1 MAGSQ
6 LKRLKALLREQGVI
20 GPQQSKKQKRRNAEE
35 QKGRNDKRLQRGAV
49 LSGIREQFNP
59 FDLKHA
65 ARGPKFEVTSNVP
78 KSASVAKGIQGRPG
92 AAKAASEER
101 RRETLLVDMQRR
113 NKVGGILDKRFGE
126 NDPTMAPED
135 KMLERFA
142 REKQRAHKKTS
153 MFDLEDEGPFDSL
166 THGGKSISFD
176 DDDDALVDD
185 FEEEDLDAE
194 DSDGSVRERQ
204 RLKRLRGLAAEDNSD
219 TSDKEPDRKKSKK
232 EVMEEI
238 IAKSKLHKYERQ
250 AAKEDDDEMRA
261 KIDKELPNLQMLL
274 SSSAKVRRPEEET
287 EAAKIAGVD
296 RGEFD
301 RNFDIQVK
309 RLAQDRRA
317 QPQDRTKT
325 EEEKLAEES
334 KRLREM
340 EEKRQKRM
348 RREEVSDSN
357 ESEDDTRKFATVG
370 DEDMD
375 EEDGFGLGDGIRTR
389 TTVADKGLDDEDDFI
404 IDDDLVASGS
414 DLDLDLDE
422 SGDESDDE
430 SGGSGD
436 SDIEDGAEDDEFT
449 KGLLND
455 EESKNPVFHAASA
468 TKSSALEKGDE
479 HGLPFTFPCP
489 ETFDALQAITSQ
501 FPHESTPKIIQRVRA
516 LYHPKLDAK
525 NKERLGN
532 FSEALV
538 DYVAAPWDPAT
549 APPSSVVESV
559 VRHIHS
565 LAKMFPIEISN
576 RFRHHL
582 KDIGEHRTLNLEPS
596 DLLLLSAIGSIFPT
610 SDHFH
615 QVVTP
620 AMLTISRYLGQKV
633 PNQLADYATGT
644 FLCVLSLR
652 YQQLAKRYVPEVI
665 NFAINTVCA
674 LAPTAPSTAQIST
687 TIPIHD
693 NRQRRFVIATAK
705 SRKLRFTDC
714 IPDELGNQGPSA
726 EAAIVSAAI
735 LATTL
740 QVLDAAADLW
750 TGKSAFIETF
760 APALHVSNHL
770 ASAKLCRSKM
780 PSSVAQQAEKLATK
794 LGRMSRLALIARRP
808 LELHYHR
815 PLAIKTFIPKF
826 EETFDPDKHY
836 DHDRERAELA
846 KLQKE
851 HKRERKGAM
860 RELRKDANFMAR
872 EKLRTKI
879 AKDEAYEKKF
889 KRLVAEIQSEEGR
902 ESNTYEREKAARKR
916 ANNR

>member
-6 LKRLKALLREQGVI
+6 LKRLKASLREQGVI
-20 GPQQSKKQKRRNAEE
+20 GPQKSKKQKRRDAEE
-35 QKGRNDKRLQRGAV
+35 QKGRNEKRLQRGAV

-65 ARGPKFEVTSNVP
+65 ARGPKFDVTSNVP
-78 KSASVAKGIQGRPG
+78 KSASAAKGIQGRPG
-92 AAKAASEER
+92 AARAAGEER
-101 RRETLLVDMQRR
+101 RRETLLVDMQHR
-113 NKVGGILDKRFGE
+113 NKVGGILDRRFGE

-142 REKQRAHKKTS
+142 HEKQRAHKKSS
-153 MFDLEDEGPFDSL
+153 MFDLEDDGPLDGGL
-166 THGGKSISFD
+166 THGGKSLSFD
-176 DDDDALVDD
+176 DDDSLVDD
-185 FEEEDLDAE
+185 FEEDLDAN

-204 RLKRLRGLAAEDNSD
+204 RLKRLRGLAGEDHSD
-219 TSDKEPDRKKSKK
+219 TSDKEPERKKSKK

-238 IAKSKLHKYERQ
+238 IAKSKQHKYERQ
-250 AAKEDDDEMRA
+250 AAKEGDDEMRA
-261 KIDKELPNLQMLL
+261 TIDKELPNIQMLL
-274 SSSAKVRRPEEET
+274 SSSARNKRSEEA
-287 EAAKIAGVD
+287 EAATIAGFE

-301 RNFDIQVK
+301 RNFDMQTS
-309 RLAQDRRA
+309 L
-317 QPQDRTKT
+317 
-325 EEEKLAEES
+325 
-334 KRLREM
+334 
-340 EEKRQKRM
+340 
-348 RREEVSDSN
+348 
-357 ESEDDTRKFATVG
+357 
-370 DEDMD
+370 
-375 EEDGFGLGDGIRTR
+375 LG
-389 TTVADKGLDDEDDFI
+389 
-404 IDDDLVASGS
+404 
-414 DLDLDLDE
+414 
-422 SGDESDDE
+422 
-430 SGGSGD
+430 
-436 SDIEDGAEDDEFT
+436 
-449 KGLLND
+449 
-455 EESKNPVFHAASA
+455 
-468 TKSSALEKGDE
+468 KGDE

-489 ETFDALQAITSQ
+489 ETVDALQAITSQ
-501 FPHESTPKIIQRVRA
+501 YPHESTPKIVQRVRA

-532 FSEALV
+532 FSKALV
-538 DYVAAPWDPAT
+538 DYIASPWDPAT
-549 APPSSVVESV
+549 APPPSVTESI

-576 RFRHHL
+576 HFRHHL
-582 KDIGEHRTLNLEPS
+582 KEIGEQRTLSLEPS

-620 AMLTISRYLGQKV
+620 AMLTIGRYLGQKV
-633 PNQLADYATGT
+633 PKQLADFATGT
-644 FLCVLSLR
+644 FLCILSLQ

-665 NFAINTVCA
+665 NFTINTLCA
-674 LAPTAPSTAQIST
+674 LAPIAPSTQITT
-687 TIPIHD
+687 TIPIHEYP
-693 NRQRRFVIATAK
+693 QKRFVSAAATI
-705 SRKLRFTDC
+705 RRLRFTDC
-714 IPDELGNQGPSA
+714 IPGDAGDSVPAS

-760 APALHVSNHL
+760 APALCASKHL
-770 ASAKLCRSKM
+770 LSKSCRSKL
-780 PSSVAQQAEKLATK
+780 PSSIAQQAEKLATK
-794 LGRMSRLALIARRP
+794 LERMSRLAHIARRP
-808 LELHYHR
+808 LELHHHR
-815 PLAIKTFIPKF
+815 RLAIKSFIPKF
-826 EETFDPDKHY
+826 EETFDPSKHY

-889 KRLVAEIQSEEGR
+889 KRLVSEIQSEEGR
-902 ESNTYEREKAARKR
+902 ESNVYEREKSARKR

>member
-6 LKRLKALLREQGVI
+6 LKRLKASLREQGVI
-20 GPQQSKKQKRRNAEE
+20 GPQQSKKQKRRHAEE

-65 ARGPKFEVTSNVP
+65 ARGPKFDVTSNVP
-78 KSASVAKGIQGRPG
+78 KSASAAKGIQGRPG

-113 NKVGGILDKRFGE
+113 NKVGGILDRRFGE

-142 REKQRAHKKTS
+142 HEKQRAHKKNS
-153 MFDLEDEGPFDSL
+153 MFDLEDDGPISGL

-176 DDDDALVDD
+176 DDDDGNVLADD
-185 FEEEDLDAE
+185 FEERDLDAE

-204 RLKRLRGLAAEDNSD
+204 RLKRLRGLAGEANSD

-232 EVMEEI
+232 EVMEEV
-238 IAKSKLHKYERQ
+238 IAKSKMHKYERQ
-250 AAKEDDDEMRA
+250 AAKEDDDEMRVR
-261 KIDKELPNLQMLL
+261 IDKELSNIQMLL
-274 SSSAKVRRPEEET
+274 SSSAKSKRLEGV
-287 EAAKIAGVD
+287 AAVSAIAGVE

-301 RNFDIQVK
+301 SNFDMQVK

-325 EEEKLAEES
+325 EEEKLEEES
-334 KRLREM
+334 KRLREL

-348 RREEVSDSN
+348 RGEEVSDDN
-357 ESEDDTRKFATVG
+357 ESDDNRGKKIATDD
-370 DEDMD
+370 DENADD
-375 EEDGFGLGDGIRTR
+375 DFGLGEGIRTR
-389 TTVADKGLDDEDDFI
+389 ATATDLGLDDEDDFLI
-404 IDDDLVASGS
+404 EDDLVASGS
-414 DLDLDLDE
+414 DLDLDLVD

-430 SGGSGD
+430 SGD
-436 SDIEDGAEDDEFT
+436 SDGGGQIEDDEFT
-449 KGLLND
+449 KGILD
-455 EESKNPVFHAASA
+455 EEESRNPVFRAVSDSNNAALA
-468 TKSSALEKGDE
+468 RGDE

-489 ETFDALQAITSQ
+489 ETLHELQAITSQ
-501 FPHESTPKIIQRVRA
+501 YPHENTPKIIQRVRA

-532 FSEALV
+532 FSMALV

-559 VRHIHS
+559 IRHIHS

-582 KDIGEHRTLNLEPS
+582 RDIAEGRTLTLEPS

-620 AMLTISRYLGQKV
+620 AMLTIGRYLGQKV
-633 PNQLADYATGT
+633 PTQLADFATGT
-644 FLCVLSLR
+644 FLCVLSLQ

-665 NFAINTVCA
+665 NFAVNTLCA
-674 LAPTAPSTAQIST
+674 LAPTAPASIHITT
-687 TIPIHD
+687 TIPIHE
-693 NRQRRFVIATAK
+693 NSQKRFITATTEV
-705 SRKLRFTDC
+705 RKLCFPDC
-714 IPDELGNQGPSA
+714 IPGEAGHPGPDG
-726 EAAIVSAAI
+726 EAAKISAAA

-760 APALHVSNHL
+760 APALR
-770 ASAKLCRSKM
+770 ASQYLSAPKSRSRL
-780 PSSVAQQAEKLATK
+780 PPSVAQLADKLSTK
-794 LGRMSRLALIARRP
+794 LERMSRLAQIARRP
-808 LELHYHR
+808 LELHHHR
-815 PLAIKTFIPKF
+815 RLAIKSFIPKF

-889 KRLVAEIQSEEGR
+889 KRLVSEIQSEEGR
-902 ESNTYEREKAARKR
+902 ESNAYEREKSARKR
-916 ANNR
+916 DRNK

>member
-1 MAGSQ
+1 
-6 LKRLKALLREQGVI
+6 
-20 GPQQSKKQKRRNAEE
+20 
-35 QKGRNDKRLQRGAV
+35 
-49 LSGIREQFNP
+49 
-59 FDLKHA
+59 
-65 ARGPKFEVTSNVP
+65 
-78 KSASVAKGIQGRPG
+78 
-92 AAKAASEER
+92 
-101 RRETLLVDMQRR
+101 MQRR

-142 REKQRAHKKTS
+142 REKQRAHKKIS
-153 MFDLEDEGPFDSL
+153 MFDLEDDGPIDSL

-176 DDDDALVDD
+176 DDNDALVDD

-204 RLKRLRGLAAEDNSD
+204 RLKRLRGLAGEDNGD
-219 TSDKEPDRKKSKK
+219 AGDEEPDRKKSKK

-250 AAKEDDDEMRA
+250 AAKEGDDEMRA
-261 KIDKELPNLQMLL
+261 NIDKELPNLQRLLL
-274 SSSAKVRRPEEET
+274 SVAGRNKRPEEVAEST
-287 EAAKIAGVD
+287 KIAGVE

-301 RNFDIQVK
+301 RNFDFQVK

-325 EEEKLAEES
+325 EEEKLEEES
-334 KRLREM
+334 KRLREL

-348 RREEVSDSN
+348 RGEEVSDSN
-357 ESEDDTRKFATVG
+357 ESEDDKRKPAADDD
-370 DEDMD
+370 DEDD
-375 EEDGFGLGDGIRTR
+375 DDDDFGLGEGIHTR
-389 TTVADKGLDDEDDFI
+389 TTVNDTGIDDEDDFI

-414 DLDLDLDE
+414 DLDLDLDDAD

-430 SGGSGD
+430 STD
-436 SDIEDGAEDDEFT
+436 SGAEEAEEDEFT

-455 EESKNPVFHAASA
+455 EESQNPIFHAPSA
-468 TKSSALEKGDE
+468 AQTSALEKGDE
-479 HGLPFTFPCP
+479 HGLPFTFSCP
-489 ETFDALQAITSQ
+489 ETFDALQVITSQ
-501 FPHESTPKIIQRVRA
+501 YPHENTPKIIQRVRA
-516 LYHPKLDAK
+516 LYHPKLDAQ

-532 FSEALV
+532 FSKALV
-538 DYVAAPWDPAT
+538 DYIAAPWDPAT
-549 APPSSVVESV
+549 APPASVVESV
-559 VRHIHS
+559 IRHIHS

-582 KDIGEHRTLNLEPS
+582 KDIREYRTLSLEPS

-620 AMLTISRYLGQKV
+620 AMLTIGRYLGQKV
-633 PNQLADYATGT
+633 PKQLADYATGT

-652 YQQLAKRYVPEVI
+652 YQQLAKRYIPEVI
-665 NFAINTVCA
+665 NFAINALYA
-674 LAPTAPSTAQIST
+674 LAPTAPSTQITT
-687 TIPIHD
+687 TIPIHKST
-693 NRQRRFVIATAK
+693 QERFVTADTK
-705 SRKLRFTDC
+705 VRKLRFTDC
-714 IPDELGNQGPSA
+714 VPDHTGNPSPAA
-726 EAAIVSAAI
+726 EAAIVSAAV
-735 LATTL
+735 LATIL
-740 QVLDAAADLW
+740 QVLDTAADLW
-750 TGKSAFIETF
+750 TGKPAFIETF
-760 APALHVSNHL
+760 APALRISKHL
-770 ASAKLCRSKM
+770 SSGRSKL
-780 PSSVAQQAEKLATK
+780 PASVAQQAEKLATK
-794 LGRMSRLALIARRP
+794 LERMSRLAHIARRP

-826 EETFDPDKHY
+826 EDTFDPNKHY

-860 RELRKDANFMAR
+860 RELRKDTNFMAR

-902 ESNTYEREKAARKR
+902 ESNVYEREKSARKR

>member
-1 MAGSQ
+1 M
-6 LKRLKALLREQGVI
+6 
-20 GPQQSKKQKRRNAEE
+20 
-35 QKGRNDKRLQRGAV
+35 
-49 LSGIREQFNP
+49 
-59 FDLKHA
+59 
-65 ARGPKFEVTSNVP
+65 
-78 KSASVAKGIQGRPG
+78 
-92 AAKAASEER
+92 
-101 RRETLLVDMQRR
+101 
-113 NKVGGILDKRFGE
+113 DKRFGE

-142 REKQRAHKKTS
+142 REKQRAHKKIS
-153 MFDLEDEGPFDSL
+153 MFDLEDEGPIDGL
-166 THGGKSISFD
+166 THGGKTISFD
-176 DDDDALVDD
+176 DDDEALVDD

-204 RLKRLRGLAAEDNSD
+204 RLKRLRGLAGGDQSD

-238 IAKSKLHKYERQ
+238 IAKSKFHKYERQ

-274 SSSAKVRRPEEET
+274 SSSAKGRRPVEEA
-287 EAAKIAGVD
+287 EAARIAGVD

-325 EEEKLAEES
+325 EEEKLEEES
-334 KRLREM
+334 KRLRQM

-348 RREEVSDSN
+348 RGEEVSDSN
-357 ESEDDTRKFATVG
+357 ESEDDERKIAVADG
-370 DEDMD
+370 EDMD
-375 EEDGFGLGDGIRTR
+375 DDDDFGLGDGIRTR
-389 TTVADKGLDDEDDFI
+389 TTVADGGLDDEDDFI

-414 DLDLDLDE
+414 DLDLDVAD

-430 SGGSGD
+430 SSD
-436 SDIEDGAEDDEFT
+436 SDIEDEAEDDEFT

-468 TKSSALEKGDE
+468 AKTSALEKGDE

-489 ETFDALQAITSQ
+489 ENFEALQLITTQ
-501 FPHESTPKIIQRVRA
+501 YPHESTPKIIQRVRA

-532 FSEALV
+532 FSKALV

-549 APPSSVVESV
+549 APPAAIVESV

-582 KDIGEHRTLNLEPS
+582 KDIGEHRTLTLEPS

-620 AMLTISRYLGQKV
+620 AMLTIGRYLGQKV
-633 PNQLADYATGT
+633 PNQLADYVTGT
-644 FLCVLSLR
+644 FICLLSLR
-652 YQQLAKRYVPEVI
+652 YQQLAKRYVPEVV
-665 NFAINTVCA
+665 NFAINTLCA
-674 LAPTAPSTAQIST
+674 LAPAAPSTAQIST
-687 TIPIHD
+687 TIPIHE
-693 NRQRRFVIATAK
+693 NKQKRFITATAK
-705 SRKLRFTDC
+705 TRKLRFTDC
-714 IPDELGNQGPSA
+714 VPDDPGKPGPSA
-726 EAAIVSAAI
+726 ESATVSAAI

-750 TGKSAFIETF
+750 TGKPAFIETF
-760 APALHVSNHL
+760 SPALHASKHL
-770 ASAKLCRSKM
+770 SSTKLCRSKL

-794 LGRMSRLALIARRP
+794 LERMSRLALIARRP
-808 LELHYHR
+808 LELHHHR

-889 KRLVAEIQSEEGR
+889 KRLVAEIQIEEGR

>member
-1 MAGSQ
+1 
-6 LKRLKALLREQGVI
+6 
-20 GPQQSKKQKRRNAEE
+20 
-35 QKGRNDKRLQRGAV
+35 
-49 LSGIREQFNP
+49 
-59 FDLKHA
+59 
-65 ARGPKFEVTSNVP
+65 
-78 KSASVAKGIQGRPG
+78 
-92 AAKAASEER
+92 
-101 RRETLLVDMQRR
+101 MQRR

-126 NDPTMAPED
+126 NDPTMAAED

-142 REKQRAHKKTS
+142 REKQRAHKKIS
-153 MFDLEDEGPFDSL
+153 MFDLEDEGPIDGL
-166 THGGKSISFD
+166 THGGKTISFD

-204 RLKRLRGLAAEDNSD
+204 RLKRLRGLAGEDQSD
-219 TSDKEPDRKKSKK
+219 TSDNEPDRKKSKK

-238 IAKSKLHKYERQ
+238 IAKSKFHKYERQ

-274 SSSAKVRRPEEET
+274 TSSAKVRRPVEEA
-287 EAAKIAGVD
+287 EAARIAGVH

-325 EEEKLAEES
+325 EEEKLGEES

-348 RREEVSDSN
+348 RGEEVSDSN
-357 ESEDDTRKFATVG
+357 ESEDDERKIAAA
-370 DEDMD
+370 DEEDMD
-375 EEDGFGLGDGIRTR
+375 DDDDFGLGDGIRTR
-389 TTVADKGLDDEDDFI
+389 TTVADGGLDDEDDFI
-404 IDDDLVASGS
+404 IDDGLVASGS
-414 DLDLDLDE
+414 DLDLDLADSGDE
-422 SGDESDDE
+422 SGDESSDPDTEDE
-430 SGGSGD
+430 
-436 SDIEDGAEDDEFT
+436 AEDDAFT

-468 TKSSALEKGDE
+468 ARTFALEKGDE

-489 ETFDALQAITSQ
+489 ENFEALQLITTQ
-501 FPHESTPKIIQRVRA
+501 YAHESTPKIIQRVRA

-532 FSEALV
+532 FSKALV
-538 DYVAAPWDPAT
+538 DYVAAPWDSAT
-549 APPSSVVESV
+549 APPASIVESV

-582 KDIGEHRTLNLEPS
+582 KDIAAHRTLTLEPS

-620 AMLTISRYLGQKV
+620 AMLTIGRYLGQKV
-633 PNQLADYATGT
+633 PNQLADYVTGT
-644 FLCVLSLR
+644 FICLLSLR

-665 NFAINTVCA
+665 NFAINTLCA
-674 LAPTAPSTAQIST
+674 LAPAAPSTAQIST
-687 TIPIHD
+687 IIPIHE
-693 NRQRRFVIATAK
+693 NKQKRFITAAAK
-705 SRKLRFTDC
+705 TRKLRFTDC
-714 IPDELGNQGPSA
+714 VPDDPGKPGPSA
-726 EAAIVSAAI
+726 EAATVSATI

-740 QVLDAAADLW
+740 QVLDAAADQW
-750 TGKSAFIETF
+750 TGKPAFIETF
-760 APALHVSNHL
+760 APALYVSKHL
-770 ASAKLCRSKM
+770 YSTKLCRSNL

-794 LGRMSRLALIARRP
+794 LERMSRLALIARRP
-808 LELHYHR
+808 LELHHHR

-889 KRLVAEIQSEEGR
+889 KHLVAEIQSEEGR

-916 ANNR
+916 ANNG

>member
-6 LKRLKALLREQGVI
+6 LKRLKASLREQGVI
-20 GPQQSKKQKRRNAEE
+20 GPQKSKKQKRRDAEE
-35 QKGRNDKRLQRGAV
+35 QKGRNEKRLQRGAV

-65 ARGPKFEVTSNVP
+65 ARGPKFDVTSNVP
-78 KSASVAKGIQGRPG
+78 KSASAAKGIQGRPG
-92 AAKAASEER
+92 AARAAGEER
-101 RRETLLVDMQRR
+101 RRETLLVDMQHR
-113 NKVGGILDKRFGE
+113 NKVGGILDRRFGE

-142 REKQRAHKKTS
+142 HEKQRAHKKSS
-153 MFDLEDEGPFDSL
+153 MFDLEDDGPLDGGL
-166 THGGKSISFD
+166 THGGKSLSFD
-176 DDDDALVDD
+176 DDDSLVDD
-185 FEEEDLDAE
+185 FEEDLDAN

-204 RLKRLRGLAAEDNSD
+204 RLKRLRGLAEEDHSD
-219 TSDKEPDRKKSKK
+219 GSDREPERKKSKK

-238 IAKSKLHKYERQ
+238 IAKSKQHKYERQ
-250 AAKEDDDEMRA
+250 AAKEGDDEMRA
-261 KIDKELPNLQMLL
+261 TIDKELPNIQMLL
-274 SSSAKVRRPEEET
+274 SSSARNKRSEEA
-287 EAAKIAGVD
+287 EAATIAGFE

-301 RNFDIQVK
+301 RNFDMQVK

-325 EEEKLAEES
+325 EEEKLEEES
-334 KRLREM
+334 KRLREL

-348 RREEVSDSN
+348 RGEEVSDSN
-357 ESEDDTRKFATVG
+357 DSEDDKSKHASAN
-370 DEDMD
+370 DEDVEDDDD
-375 EEDGFGLGDGIRTR
+375 EFGLGEGIRTR
-389 TTVADKGLDDEDDFI
+389 TTAADIGLDDEDDFI

-414 DLDLDLDE
+414 DLDLDLGD

-430 SGGSGD
+430 SGN
-436 SDIEDGAEDDEFT
+436 SDAEDEIDEDDEFT
-449 KGLLND
+449 KGLLN
-455 EESKNPVFHAASA
+455 EEETKNPVFHVPSAAK
-468 TKSSALEKGDE
+468 TSALEKGDE

-489 ETFDALQAITSQ
+489 ETVDALQAITSQ
-501 FPHESTPKIIQRVRA
+501 YAHESTPKIVQRVRA

-532 FSEALV
+532 FSKALV
-538 DYVAAPWDPAT
+538 DYIASPWDPAT
-549 APPSSVVESV
+549 APPPSVTESII
-559 VRHIHS
+559 RHIHS

-582 KDIGEHRTLNLEPS
+582 KEIGEQRTLSLEPS

-620 AMLTISRYLGQKV
+620 AMLTIGRYLGQKV
-633 PNQLADYATGT
+633 PKQLADFATGT
-644 FLCVLSLR
+644 FLCILSLQ

-665 NFAINTVCA
+665 NFTINTLCA
-674 LAPTAPSTAQIST
+674 LAPIAPSTQITT
-687 TIPIHD
+687 TIPIHEYP
-693 NRQRRFVIATAK
+693 QKRFVSAAATI
-705 SRKLRFTDC
+705 RRLRFTDC
-714 IPDELGNQGPSA
+714 IPGDAGDSVPAS

-760 APALHVSNHL
+760 APALCASKHLVSK
-770 ASAKLCRSKM
+770 SCRSKL
-780 PSSVAQQAEKLATK
+780 PSSIAQQAEKLATK
-794 LGRMSRLALIARRP
+794 LERMSRLAHIARRP
-808 LELHYHR
+808 LELHHHR
-815 PLAIKTFIPKF
+815 RLAIKSFIPKF
-826 EETFDPDKHY
+826 EETFDPSKHY

-889 KRLVAEIQSEEGR
+889 KRLVSEIQSEEGR
-902 ESNTYEREKAARKR
+902 ESNVYEREKSARKR